1 MKKILTVILAI
12 GLITCFAACNNKPV
26 QSGDKVN
33 QSGEQNNN
41 QDNNQNNDQTQT
53 EGTVLTFE
61 GNASTGYT
69 WNASGY
75 DEEIIKVEQL
85 SGDNA
90 NEEDNQLVGAP
101 SEVKF
106 KVTGLKEGTTSLSFD
121 YYRSWEGIDSATDS
135 RFYLVTVDSS
145 LEAIVESYLPSK
157 EMETLVNELVT
168 KSEVQFAMPG
178 TSPIFIANAPTFVGL
193 SEELFK
199 ENVVDSAVYEPMIS
213 PATSS
218 MCIVKLSEDADV
230 ATLKQTVID
239 NCNPAKWVCT
249 GAEKCLAI
257 ESGRYIMLVM
267 STPDNCEALK
277 EAFTEHFGADNV
289 GEPLTKDG
297 VPNELPED
305 QGMAL

>member
-1 MKKILTVILAI
+1 MKKILTVLMAL
-12 GLITCFAACNNKPV
+12 GLIAGFAACDLNPAP
-26 QSGDKVN
+26 SGDNVE
-33 QSGEQNNN
+33 QSGENTN
-41 QDNNQNNDQTQT
+41 QDGEQNQVKDTIIT
-53 EGTVLTFE
+53 LE
-61 GNASTGYT
+61 GNDSTGYT

-75 DEEIIKVEQL
+75 DEEIIKVEKL
-85 SGDNA
+85 DVENT
-90 NEEDNQLVGAP
+90 NNDDEPIVGAP
-101 SEVKF
+101 HEVKF
-106 KVTGLKEGTTSLSFD
+106 KVTGLKEGLTTLSLD
-121 YYRSWEGIDSATDS
+121 YYRLAEGVETATDS
-135 RFYLVTVDSS
+135 KFYQVTVDTS
-145 LEAIVESYLPSK
+145 LEAIVESYQPSA

-199 ENVVDSAVYEPMIS
+199 KNVVDSVVYEPMIS

-277 EAFTEHFGADNV
+277 NAFTEHFGAENV
-289 GEPLTKDG
+289 GEALTKDG